1 MRITIEL
8 ETSDGMVSP
17 FENKLVAYI
26 AGELHSENAPVAET
40 PSAEEEKP
48 APKRKR
54 ATRAKKKEEAPKE
67 EAPKEEAPKEEAPK
81 EEASKEEALK
91 EEASKEEASKEEASK
106 EEASK
111 EEASK
116 EEEPKGAKEQLAHAT
131 ALASEMMQ
139 NGDVAVLK
147 RILTTVGAKRV
158 STMTEEQTAR
168 FIELAK
174 ESNYA

>member
-40 PSAEEEKP
+40 PSVEEEKP

-81 EEASKEEALK
+81 EEAPKEEAP
-91 EEASKEEASKEEASK
+91 
-106 EEASK
+106 
-111 EEASK
+111 K

-158 STMTEEQTAR
+158 STMTEEQTSR

-174 ESNYA
+174 EANHA